1 MLLSWFLLYNEVN
14 QLCVCIYPLPPVL
27 PPTPDLQPAAPVIT
41 EHPAELPVLS
51 SCFPLTKQGEIENP
65 QNGEKDVQM
74 KLLTRD

>member
-1 MLLSWFLLYNEVN
+1 MRYICFMLLSWFLLYNEVN

-51 SCFPLTKQGEIENP
+51 SCFPLTKQGEKKILRM
-65 QNGEKDVQM
+65 GKKM
-74 KLLTRD
+74 CK